1 MEATA
6 IQRERRTAIVGT
18 MTTIRAILPES
29 GVDRR
34 TLDAIQA
41 ALMNLASRAELF
53 SREHF
58 RPPSDPKR
66 DSNMYELW
74 RDAADTLTLYASVAP
89 AGLETPPH
97 YHGTWAAIAG
107 VRGIEQNQLYR
118 RDPDGSLA
126 PTRVVLV
133 RQGSAI
139 GMLADDVHSIRIVPT
154 SEPFFSLHLYG
165 LPFERT
171 QREYRDMTTGDW
183 CQYAARPNIRRF
195 DLGPEHEVG

>member
-1 MEATA
+1 MEGLA
-6 IQRERRTAIVGT
+6 IQRERRSAIVDT
-18 MTTIRAILPES
+18 MTTIRTIVPES

-41 ALMNLASRAELF
+41 ALIALASRAELF
-53 SREHF
+53 AREHF
-58 RPPSDPKR
+58 PPPTDPKR

-74 RDAADTLTLYASVAP
+74 RAENDTLTLYASVAP
-89 AGLETPPH
+89 EGLETPPH

-118 RDPDGSLA
+118 RDPGGSLA

-133 RQGSAI
+133 RQGSVI

-171 QREYRDMTTGDW
+171 QREYRDMTTGEW
-183 CQYAARPNIRRF
+183 CRYAARPNIRRF